1 MFAESRRLLVGVLLS
16 EHHETCRELGAQ
28 CLQQVSLLS
37 SVAHQWV
44 LLLLS
49 DSMAEAESKPRFC
62 SEYFQQF
69 ARAVQALP
77 QQSQA
82 VRAFP
87 HSAAGT
93 VPALVAFH
101 KCPESQPIFQLQGP
115 NVIIVVQNRCPQKL
129 VCSTMAAC
137 LCYSGCLSVYQQISF
152 LLHRCSRWSCKQPI
166 SC

>member
-1 MFAESRRLLVGVLLS
+1 MQSLRRDIPGCSMTTLSIWQTIKCKRNMSLYGTPIWTVIFAESRRLLVGVLLS
-16 EHHETCRELGAQ
+16 ENHKTCRELGAQ

-69 ARAVQALP
+69 ARAMQALP

-82 VRAFP
+82 VSAVP
-87 HSAAGT
+87 HSGAGYGT
-93 VPALVAFH
+93 VQASGTL
-101 KCPESQPIFQLQGP
+101 KCPDSQ
-115 NVIIVVQNRCPQKL
+115 
-129 VCSTMAAC
+129 
-137 LCYSGCLSVYQQISF
+137 
-152 LLHRCSRWSCKQPI
+152 SRFEV
-166 SC
+166 